1 MPEEWIVR
9 VQGREYGPIDLE
21 TLQEWKN
28 EGRVLPTNEV
38 RPVDSDLW
46 TTADKIFGL
55 FPPSLPDSNGESAG
69 RRQSFSQILA
79 NTLRIYRKGFLQ
91 FLGLTAIVVIPSICA
106 QLSSTA
112 LASPNTEMDFPTL
125 LAAMFNLGMLL
136 LSLAAW
142 PVYIA
147 GIQILTS
154 ELSAGRPIGL
164 FDLFQRAV
172 LSWPRVAL
180 LCLLVY
186 GVFFLLLVLALGIL
200 LMVLIGASSF
210 LAILFALTLLVL
222 QIWMFGRWFINVLFW
237 QQFAVLAQSDIPGVL
252 RRSKELARSG
262 RNLPWFQRP
271 SWRGAFLASL
281 WFGFVLVLSIGPEW
295 SMMQSYFHQAMT
307 AQDPQA
313 LLQSLSA
320 NSKPVGLDSLR
331 LVLGLLQAVLH
342 PLLGIAF
349 VLLYFDSLGG
359 DATHVN
365 SSNQP
370 S

>member
-1 MPEEWIVR
+1 M
-9 VQGREYGPIDLE
+9 QGREYGPIDLE

-28 EGRVLPTNEV
+28 EGRVLPANEV
-38 RPVDSDLW
+38 RQADADLW
-46 TTADKIFGL
+46 TTADKISGL
-55 FPPSLPDSNGESAG
+55 FPPPPPTSSDESVD
-69 RRQSFSQILA
+69 RRQSFSEILA
-79 NTLRIYRKGFLQ
+79 KTLRIYRKGFLQ
-91 FLGLTAIVVIPSICA
+91 FLGLTAIVVVPSICA

-112 LASPNTEMDFPTL
+112 LASPNTEMDFQTL

-154 ELSAGRPIGL
+154 ELSADRPIAM
-164 FDLFQRAV
+164 FDLFQRA
-172 LSWPRVAL
+172 LRSWPRVAL
-180 LCLLVY
+180 LCFLVY

-200 LMVLIGASSF
+200 LMVLVGASLLTIL
-210 LAILFALTLLVL
+210 LALALLAL
-222 QIWMFGRWFINVLFW
+222 QVWMFGRWFINVLFW
-237 QQFAVLAQSDIPGVL
+237 QQFSVLAQSDIPGVL

-271 SWRGAFLASL
+271 SWRGTFLASL

-295 SMMQSYFHQAMT
+295 SMMQSYFHEAMT

-320 NSKPVGLDSLR
+320 NSKPAGLDLLR
-331 LVLGLLQAVLH
+331 LVLGLLQAVVH

-359 DATHVN
+359 DA
-365 SSNQP
+365 P
-370 S
+370 RA

>member
-9 VQGREYGPIDLE
+9 VQDREYGPVDFE

-28 EGRVLPTNEV
+28 EGRVLPANEV
-38 RPVDSDLW
+38 RQADVDLW
-46 TTADKIFGL
+46 TAADKIPGL
-55 FPPSLPDSNGESAG
+55 FPSPLSTSSDESVG
-69 RRQSFSQILA
+69 QRQSLSEILA
-79 NTLRIYRKGFLQ
+79 KTLRIYRKGFLQ
-91 FLGLTAIVVIPSICA
+91 FLGLTAIVVVPSICA

-112 LASPNTEMDFPTL
+112 LASPNTEMDFQTL

-154 ELSAGRPIGL
+154 ELSADRPIAM
-164 FDLFQRAV
+164 FDLFQRA
-172 LSWPRVAL
+172 LSFWPRVAL
-180 LCLLVY
+180 ICFLVY

-200 LMVLIGASSF
+200 LMVLVGASSF
-210 LAILFALTLLVL
+210 LTILFALTLLVL
-222 QIWMFGRWFINVLFW
+222 QIWLFGRWFINVLFW

-295 SMMQSYFHQAMT
+295 SMMQSYFHEAMT
-307 AQDPQA
+307 TQDPQA

-320 NSKPVGLDSLR
+320 NSKPVGLDLLR
-331 LVLGLLQAVLH
+331 LVIGFLQALLH

-359 DATHVN
+359 DA
-365 SSNQP
+365 P
-370 S
+370 RP

>member
-38 RPVDSDLW
+38 RSADSDLW
-46 TTADKIFGL
+46 TTADKISGL
-55 FPPSLPDSNGESAG
+55 FPPPLPASGDENAG
-69 RRQSFSQILA
+69 PHQSFSEILA

-112 LASPNTEMDFPTL
+112 LASPNTEIDFQTL

-142 PVYIA
+142 PIYIA

-154 ELSAGRPIGL
+154 ELSADRPIGL
-164 FDLFQRAV
+164 FDLFQRA
-172 LSWPRVAL
+172 LRFWPRVAL

-200 LMVLIGASSF
+200 LMVLVGASSF
-210 LAILFALTLLVL
+210 FAILFALTLLVL

-237 QQFAVLAQSDIPGVL
+237 QQFTVFVQSDIPGVL
-252 RRSKELARSG
+252 RRSKELARSR

-281 WFGFVLVLSIGPEW
+281 WLAFVLGLSIGPEW
-295 SMMQSYFHQAMT
+295 SMMQNYFHQAMT
-307 AQDPQA
+307 TQDPQA

-320 NSKPVGLDSLR
+320 NSKPAGLDLLR
-331 LVLGLLQAVLH
+331 LMLGLLQAVLH

-349 VLLYFDSLGG
+349 VLLYFDSLTGKEG
-359 DATHVN
+359 CDH
-365 SSNQP
+365 
-370 S
+370 

>member
-9 VQGREYGPIDLE
+9 VQDREYGPVDFE

-28 EGRVLPTNEV
+28 EGRVLPANEV
-38 RPVDSDLW
+38 RQADVDLW
-46 TTADKIFGL
+46 TAADKIPGL
-55 FPPSLPDSNGESAG
+55 FPPPLSTSSDESVG
-69 RRQSFSQILA
+69 QRQSLSEILA
-79 NTLRIYRKGFLQ
+79 KTLRVYRKGFLQ
-91 FLGLTAIVVIPSICA
+91 FLGLTAIVVVPSICA

-112 LASPNTEMDFPTL
+112 LASPNTEMDFQTL

-154 ELSAGRPIGL
+154 ELSVDRPIAM
-164 FDLFQRAV
+164 FDLFQRA
-172 LSWPRVAL
+172 LSFWPRVAL
-180 LCLLVY
+180 ICFLVY

-200 LMVLIGASSF
+200 LMVLVGASSF
-210 LAILFALTLLVL
+210 LTILFALTLLVL

-295 SMMQSYFHQAMT
+295 SMMQSYFHEAMT
-307 AQDPQA
+307 TQDPQA

-320 NSKPVGLDSLR
+320 NSKPVGLDLLR
-331 LVLGLLQAVLH
+331 LVIGFLQALLH

-359 DATHVN
+359 DA
-365 SSNQP
+365 P
-370 S
+370 RP

>member
-9 VQGREYGPIDLE
+9 VQDREYGPVDFE

-28 EGRVLPTNEV
+28 EGRVLPANEV
-38 RPVDSDLW
+38 RQADVDLW
-46 TTADKIFGL
+46 TAADKIPGL
-55 FPPSLPDSNGESAG
+55 FPPPLSTSSDESVG
-69 RRQSFSQILA
+69 QRQSLSEILA
-79 NTLRIYRKGFLQ
+79 KTLRVYRKGFLQ
-91 FLGLTAIVVIPSICA
+91 FLGLTAIVVVPSICA

-112 LASPNTEMDFPTL
+112 LASPNTEMDFQTL

-154 ELSAGRPIGL
+154 ELSVDRPIAM
-164 FDLFQRAV
+164 FDLFQRA
-172 LSWPRVAL
+172 LSFWPRVAL
-180 LCLLVY
+180 ICFLVY

-200 LMVLIGASSF
+200 LMVLVGASSF
-210 LAILFALTLLVL
+210 LTILFALTLLVL

-271 SWRGAFLASL
+271 SWRGTFLASL

-295 SMMQSYFHQAMT
+295 SMMQSYFHEAMT
-307 AQDPQA
+307 TQDPQA

-320 NSKPVGLDSLR
+320 NSKPVGLDLLR
-331 LVLGLLQAVLH
+331 LVIGFLQALLH

-359 DATHVN
+359 DA
-365 SSNQP
+365 P
-370 S
+370 RP